1 MNKPHYDIA
10 LARMQS
16 RIGGG
21 SYGPGSITLDSLNRG
36 FSFLDDGKITFQAWL
51 EVPHFEASELMY
63 YPELAERLRAVPG
76 YPTFERSYP
85 LACKDMTGVAL
96 LQAFAQEFAQAVD
109 RFHVEHKA
117 ENERLRGL
125 IDRYIARREPVRV
138 DRVGSKYLV
147 INGITYQ
154 YQRGCYD
161 GLPGGVLHGISFHR
175 ILDLKSEDAQL
186 VDVAGYIPGSPFI
199 DLRIRKTYSHSGK
212 PNWLNLETWESV
224 SLSEARKITRREPA
238 PCQEAA

>member
-1 MNKPHYDIA
+1 M
-10 LARMQS
+10 
-16 RIGGG
+16 GE
-21 SYGPGSITLDSLNRG
+21 SYGRGRITLDSLNRG
-36 FSFLDDGKITFQAWL
+36 FSCLEDDAITFQAWF

-85 LACKDMTGVAL
+85 LVCKDMEGVAL
-96 LQAFAQEFAQAVD
+96 LRAFAQEFAQAVD
-109 RFHVEHKA
+109 RFQAEHKA
-117 ENERLRGL
+117 ENERVQAL
-125 IDRYIARREPVRV
+125 IDRFIVRREPVRV
-138 DRVGSKYLV
+138 DRVGGKFLV

-175 ILDLKSEDAQL
+175 ILGLKSDEAQL

-212 PNWLNLETWESV
+212 PNWLNLDTWESV
-224 SLSEARKITRREPA
+224 SLSEAKRITRRAPA